1 MLDSYSIKLNRF
13 FYFNDRSGLP
23 IAITH
28 IAAIILVAVF
38 LAILLDEFNPGFSL
52 LFILFTCSILFYQ
65 FADEMAKLITAVR
78 KMAAYAAVETLY
90 IETVLKAVGVAFIS
104 EFIANIAKDAGQQ
117 ALAAKMEIAG
127 KIIIMALILPILTLL
142 IETVLNMLPGR

>member
-1 MLDSYSIKLNRF
+1 MLF
-13 FYFNDRSGLP
+13 
-23 IAITH
+23 
-28 IAAIILVAVF
+28 V
-38 LAILLDEFNPGFSL
+38 
-52 LFILFTCSILFYQ
+52 LFTCSILLFQ
-65 FADEMAKLITAVR
+65 FADEMAKLIAAVR
-78 KMAAYAAVETLY
+78 KMAAYAGVETLY

-127 KIIIMALILPILTLL
+127 KIIILALILPILTIL